1 MEFAKKSI
9 LKERRQL
16 EEKIKK
22 DDENGKRNKCLEEF
36 SKYLGVYKHYG
47 MGELEILKENN
58 TLVARYGSLDLP
70 LEPLRNIIFKAN
82 VPAVLAGLRINLTFS
97 ESNNGKISSVSLPL
111 GWDPLL
117 DDIRFIK
124 KD

>member
-1 MEFAKKSI
+1 
-9 LKERRQL
+9 
-16 EEKIKK
+16 
-22 DDENGKRNKCLEEF
+22 
-36 SKYLGVYKHYG
+36 

-82 VPAVLAGLRINLTFS
+82 VPAVLAGLIINLTFS